1 MARKPAARPL
11 NEKQRRFAHE
21 YLKDQ
26 NATQAAIR
34 AGYSEKTAG
43 SQGHDLLKKPEIRL
57 MLDKKLAKIEE
68 KAEFTVE
75 QAVRQLQRM
84 VMFDPRKL
92 FAPNGQPMAITDLD
106 DDTAMVISGLD
117 VLEEYEGSG
126 KDRVFKGYT
135 KKYKLADRLGA
146 VNTALKMFGKLSDR
160 VEHTGKDGGPIETKD
175 MTDNEKARRFLFALT
190 QAVQQ
195 VKT

>member
-1 MARKPAARPL
+1 MAL
-11 NEKQRRFAHE
+11 NDKQRRFAAE

-57 MLDKKLAKIEE
+57 MLDKKLSKIEE

-92 FAPNGQPMAITDLD
+92 FAPNGQPLAIGDLD
-106 DDTAMVISGLD
+106 DDTAMVIAGLD
-117 VLEEYEGSG
+117 VTEEYEGSG

-135 KKYKLADRLGA
+135 KKYKLNDRLGA

-160 VEHTGKDGGPIETKD
+160 VEHTGKDGGPIETRD
-175 MTDNEKARRFLFALT
+175 LTENDKARRFLFAMA
-190 QAVQQ
+190 QAIDQ
-195 VKT
+195 VKE